1 MVLTARDP
9 QQRIEA
15 YLAKLRVRLRG
26 INGQEIREI
35 VEELRSH
42 ILDKSNVSGEVTA
55 GSVGE
60 TLAALGTPEE
70 LASEYMTDNLLA
82 QAEVSRSPLQILR
95 SLFRWASLSVAGF
108 LVFMASI
115 VGYFLGVAFIL
126 CALLKPVHPRTAG
139 LWMIPDGTG
148 APEISLRLGFGSVP
162 AGSRDVLGWWISPIG
177 LVVGCGLA
185 MLTTRFALWCV
196 RQYRRSRVLPRG

>member
-15 YLAKLRVRLRG
+15 YLARLRVRLRG
-26 INGQEIREI
+26 INDQDIREI

-70 LASEYMTDNLLA
+70 LASEYLTDNLLA

-126 CALLKPVHPRTAG
+126 CASPSG
-139 LWMIPDGTG
+139 
-148 APEISLRLGFGSVP
+148 
-162 AGSRDVLGWWISPIG
+162 VL
-177 LVVGCGLA
+177 
-185 MLTTRFALWCV
+185 
-196 RQYRRSRVLPRG
+196 Y